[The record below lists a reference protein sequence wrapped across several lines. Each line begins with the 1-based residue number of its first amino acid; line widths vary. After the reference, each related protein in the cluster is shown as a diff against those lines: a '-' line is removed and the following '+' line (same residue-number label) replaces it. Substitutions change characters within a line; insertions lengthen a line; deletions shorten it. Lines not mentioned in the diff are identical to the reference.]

1 MCELFLG
8 ILFLFTFYLF
18 WFFIWFSFC
27 PVVTMR
33 SSFIYCL
40 NCPAATGFP
49 FNLHILLVFL
59 LYFVD
64 YSKNRTIKGCSF
76 NQSDTHTQTS
86 PEEIKKKIF
95 HLFLKYRQYS
105 FFFFC
110 ISCCISCLFSLKIS
124 FFFVWVIILSLTTWS
139 GNGFNSFKNFLLLFV
154 LMLCDVELYK

>member
-105 FFFFC
+105 FFFLYFLLYF
-110 ISCCISCLFSLKIS
+110 LFIFFKNK
-124 FFFVWVIILSLTTWS
+124 FFFCLSH
-139 GNGFNSFKNFLLLFV
+139 NFISY
-154 LMLCDVELYK
+154 DVVGEWF